1 MTLKDLNIDN
11 TWTLFLDRDGV
22 INKRIIGGYVT
33 GWDEFE
39 FLPGV
44 KESVS
49 ALSNLFGWVFIV
61 TNQQGIGKGIMCE
74 KDLLLLHE
82 RLEEEIAKTNGR
94 IDKIYFSPH
103 LEKEKNQLRKPSPGM
118 GLLAKI
124 DFPEIVFKRAIM
136 VGDSVSD
143 MQFGKRLGMNTVFI
157 GKVEDSS
164 YIDESLYDYH
174 FESLSDFSLTLIND

>member
-33 GWDEFE
+33 RWDEFE

-44 KESVS
+44 EESIS
-49 ALSNLFGWVFIV
+49 ALSNLFGLVFVV

-74 KDLLLLHE
+74 KDLILLHE
-82 RLEEEIAKTNGR
+82 RLKEEIKNANGN

-103 LEKEKNQLRKPSPGM
+103 LEKEKSQLRKPAPGM

-124 DFPEIVFKRAIM
+124 DFPEISFEKSIM

-143 MQFGKRLGMNTVFI
+143 LQFGRRLGMNTVII
-157 GKVEDSS
+157 GKVEDSLS
-164 YIDESLYDYH
+164 INESLYDYS
-174 FESLSDFSLTLIND
+174 FESLSDFSMALIID